1 MNPWEETY
9 ETTESVK
16 PWEETYET
24 PKVTPR
30 QTIQQ
35 QAPQQQGWWSTI
47 GNDLKDIGSSVANRF
62 DKITNPNSD
71 IYKTG
76 NVAEHSLRALGQE
89 AALVGDVVGGGL
101 RTLYHAITPDKIEQG
116 NKFLANEALQ
126 ATGAKGLINE
136 VGTRYNQFR
145 ENNPNVARDVE
156 AVANIASVVPW
167 GKAAGLTKDVIAP
180 ALGATAKATGL
191 TLKEG
196 RNILKDTGRLVE
208 SVGDQ
213 AVGKNVID
221 TELKS
226 TVRSGMEKGV
236 RPTIKGKNT
245 APKTDAYYDKATAAV
260 KDIVDNKQSI
270 TLTDEAGNLVQGE
283 TPKTL
288 YQFLDAINQRKKAIY
303 NQYHDMAVKAG
314 DANAAFSAQSVV
326 SKLDDISND
335 FGYSEAGRR
344 YAAKLKNDLRNLHG
358 QSPEVIEKRIANL
371 NSTVG
376 TKADNSIV
384 AEKAKIEVEAA
395 KVLRDELDE
404 TIMRA
409 TGDGYKELKKSYG
422 NLKEIEKEVAN
433 RALVDARRNTKGLF
447 DITDIYSGAEL
458 AVGVISMNPTKIAR
472 AAAMHGIKK
481 YTQYL
486 NDPNRIIKNM
496 FDEVGNISAKG
507 SGFTPSSKLGQW
519 LNGKFV
525 ETPEPSMPKSPYSFN
540 PQAPKTPMIE
550 YRENITPQMRGLNE
564 QLPNSPSKA
573 IEFDN
578 RGVPVGEPYMPD
590 VIDVPFSSSTSPLN
604 YIEGRLMPRLGYSDF
619 DVVGDVNTLRRAKQ
633 QLPMDILERR
643 SKYERY

>member
-1 MNPWEETY
+1 MNPWEEAY
-9 ETTESVK
+9 DTTESVN

-24 PKVTPR
+24 PKQ
-30 QTIQQ
+30 QTVNKKQ
-35 QAPQQQGWWSTI
+35 PQQQGWWSTL
-47 GNDLKDIGSSVANRF
+47 GSDLKDIGSSVANRF

-76 NVAEHSLRALGQE
+76 TTPEHTLRAIGQE

-116 NKFLANEALQ
+116 NKFLVNEALQ
-126 ATGAKGLINE
+126 ATNAKDYINQG
-136 VGTRYNQFR
+136 VVNYNQFR
-145 ENNPNVARDVE
+145 EDNPNIARDVE

-167 GKAAGLTKDVIAP
+167 GKAATLTKDLITP
-180 ALGATAKATGL
+180 AVGATTKATGL

-196 RNILKDTGRLVE
+196 RNIVKDLGNKYQSITPVSE
-208 SVGDQ
+208 D
-213 AVGKNVID
+213 VINQE
-221 TELKS
+221 TKQI
-226 TVRSGMEKGV
+226 VRQGMEKGV

-245 APKTDAYYDKATAAV
+245 APKTDAYYDKSTAAV

-326 SKLDDISND
+326 AKMDDISND

-395 KVLRDELDE
+395 KVLRDELDD

-458 AVGVISMNPTKIAR
+458 AIGVISMNPTKIAR

-496 FDEVGNISAKG
+496 FEGVENTSAKG
-507 SGFTPSSKLGQW
+507 AGFTPSSKVGQW

-525 ETPEPSMPKSPYSFN
+525 ETPEPPMPKSPYSFN
-540 PQAPKTPMIE
+540 PQSPKTPMLE
-550 YRENITPQMRGLNE
+550 YRENITPQMKGLNE
-564 QLPNSPSKA
+564 QLPYAPSKA

-590 VIDVPFSSSTSPLN
+590 VIDVPFSSTSSPFN
-604 YIEGRLMPRLGYSDF
+604 SIEGD
-619 DVVGDVNTLRRAKQ
+619 
-633 QLPMDILERR
+633 
-643 SKYERY
+643 